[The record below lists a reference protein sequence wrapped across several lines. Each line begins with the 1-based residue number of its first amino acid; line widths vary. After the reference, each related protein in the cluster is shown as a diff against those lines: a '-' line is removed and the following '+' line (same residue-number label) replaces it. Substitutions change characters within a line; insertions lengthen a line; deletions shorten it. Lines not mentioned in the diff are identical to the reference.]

1 MVEQRVQRGT
11 GMIDKLKDIEFYCG
25 MGDIG
30 FIYNMDFNRMKKWL
44 HEKEK

>member
-1 MVEQRVQRGT
+1 
-11 GMIDKLKDIEFYCG
+11 
-25 MGDIG
+25 MGNVMNILSVIG